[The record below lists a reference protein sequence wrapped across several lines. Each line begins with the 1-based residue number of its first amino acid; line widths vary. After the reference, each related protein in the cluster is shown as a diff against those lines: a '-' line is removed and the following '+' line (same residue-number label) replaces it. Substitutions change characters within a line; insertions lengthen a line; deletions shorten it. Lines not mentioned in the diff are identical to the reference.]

1 MHLAD
6 NPKLKNNKVF
16 ACLWHKGISVYNTM
30 ALGGHLHLE
39 RSVGPTFIGIVACL
53 TSIEWSVLWECPR
66 HIGTVPFAPT
76 RLVGGPR
83 GVLSCP
89 LGRRQGRRRMRA
101 EALKLFRKLF
111 LNKYARVINNYF
123 GLLCHTLFIISYDTN
138 NEINKVTTYFRTF
151 ESMYEST
158 SVFYTYLR
166 ACINV
171 CIQYGIYSVYVLST
185 VLHV

>member
-123 GLLCHTLFIISYDTN
+123 GLLCHTKVR
-138 NEINKVTTYFRTF
+138 NKVLSYF
-151 ESMYEST
+151 EST
-158 SVFYTYLR
+158 SVVVVHVHVRKILLFSKV
-166 ACINV
+166 I
-171 CIQYGIYSVYVLST
+171 IYSILFRT
-185 VLHV
+185 K